1 MNFTFQHQVLT
12 EPEIAALTP
21 TVLYDSPR
29 GGYRLLWGTW
39 ISRPKRQSGWLR
51 WKRPRSR
58 RPNAVF
64 PGGGL
69 YGRQFSCISFS
80 VASAVSIPAEWLLP
94 PRPPPRR
101 ERCANEFQALEKT
114 CRFTMKTARTGI
126 EKWQSI
132 VADGKFRQRDR
143 RR

>member
-39 ISRPKRQSGWLR
+39 TSRPKRQSGWLR

-64 PGGGL
+64 FWGWIIWAAIFL
-69 YGRQFSCISFS
+69 YLFFRCFGCFDSGRM
-80 VASAVSIPAEWLLP
+80 ASAPSPSAPVGEVSE
-94 PRPPPRR
+94 
-101 ERCANEFQALEKT
+101 
-114 CRFTMKTARTGI
+114 
-126 EKWQSI
+126 
-132 VADGKFRQRDR
+132 
-143 RR
+143 